1 MILFS
6 EEAALDLERLRQFL
20 EEKSPQ
26 ATRSRL
32 TTIWTAI
39 ERLEDFPRLGA
50 PRGDAGVRQLVIRQ
64 GASAYVVRYA
74 ILAEKQE
81 ILILRVWHGRE
92 TRL

>member
-6 EEAALDLERLRQFL
+6 EEAALDLERLRRFL
-20 EEKSPQ
+20 EEKSPK
-26 ATRSRL
+26 AAGRRL

-74 ILAEKQE
+74 ILAHNQD
-81 ILILRVWHGRE
+81 ILVLRVWHGRE
-92 TRL
+92 ARV